1 MHFRKVDTAA
11 NQKNNKGYHIY
22 NDVDEKNGEQNNS
35 DLSFEKV
42 AFEMDGMEPPALRSL
57 SNPPLYDN
65 FVCRQKSNSNDDDGV
80 EIAKENKSN
89 QLQKAEK

>member
-1 MHFRKVDTAA
+1 MYFRKVDTAA

-57 SNPPLYDN
+57 SSPLYDN